1 MSFLDEVKQ
10 YTNQHDWEGLLE
22 FFIKQMRVAKMVDRE
37 YINYCH
43 SHKLLDKGNVLF
55 NKELLIYLNR
65 FDLHE
70 EIYEIYKSR
79 EYRRMSEFEIHTFL
93 QAIHSMGMLKTF
105 EQEVKKV
112 NEYYLVNK
120 YYSGYQSFYD
130 TFYSTAKNKTHFKIG
145 MITYL
150 CERCELSSLFNY
162 LAEYEEVVL
171 EERVKYEEVKTIYQI
186 IESVRKDHYLLY
198 KYKLF
203 FKLIL
208 AKGSDEQYG
217 LKDQVEYLLMSDK
230 LTDYILIWSCLGQ
243 KEIKQ
248 KLSEFIMKKYKVRSL
263 EVPKLL
269 KEFKNEIQKK
279 IKITVD
285 KNKSSTE
292 SIEEHEDGK
301 TIENIQLTTVLPPSP
316 NQPIKYKT
324 SQAESDLLSLIK
336 IEDEAFYSNA
346 DLVVSFI
353 ELNFLNMAEKIAI
366 SLDNSSNKKYLIAY
380 IKLLK
385 GHYSESIEEC
395 NECLSYYQL
404 TAEQTVPFEYIKA
417 EAFEQMGD
425 RVSALRCYRNVI
437 KYDPEFRQAQEKLN
451 EQAK

>member
-1 MSFLDEVKQ
+1 
-10 YTNQHDWEGLLE
+10 
-22 FFIKQMRVAKMVDRE
+22 
-37 YINYCH
+37 
-43 SHKLLDKGNVLF
+43 
-55 NKELLIYLNR
+55 
-65 FDLHE
+65 
-70 EIYEIYKSR
+70 
-79 EYRRMSEFEIHTFL
+79 
-93 QAIHSMGMLKTF
+93 
-105 EQEVKKV
+105 
-112 NEYYLVNK
+112 
-120 YYSGYQSFYD
+120 
-130 TFYSTAKNKTHFKIG
+130 